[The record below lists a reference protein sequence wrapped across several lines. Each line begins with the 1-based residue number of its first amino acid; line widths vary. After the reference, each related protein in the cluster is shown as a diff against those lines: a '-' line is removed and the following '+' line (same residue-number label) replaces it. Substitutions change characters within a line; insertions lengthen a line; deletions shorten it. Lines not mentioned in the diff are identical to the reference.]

1 MCPAPPTATTDA
13 GAGGTVR
20 ILFPEDGA
28 RFVMDPERPEAV
40 QVLAVP
46 LSVPSGER
54 EAALLV
60 DGELVDTVRS
70 PFVANWKLKPGA
82 HVFSARTSDGRES
95 EALHVYVRGD

>member
-13 GAGGTVR
+13 GGAVR
-20 ILFPEDGA
+20 ILFPEEGA
-28 RFVMDPERPEAV
+28 RFVMDPERPEAL

-46 LSVPSGER
+46 LSVPSGAR

-70 PFVANWKLKPGA
+70 PFVAHWRLKPGP
-82 HVFSARTSDGRES
+82 HVFSARTSDGIES
-95 EALHVYVRGD
+95 EALHVSVRGD